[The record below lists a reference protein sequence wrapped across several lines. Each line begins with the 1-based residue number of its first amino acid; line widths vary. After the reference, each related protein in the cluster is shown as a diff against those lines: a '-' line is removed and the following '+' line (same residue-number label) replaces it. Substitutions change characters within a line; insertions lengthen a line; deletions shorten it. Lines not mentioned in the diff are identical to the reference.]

1 MYDLIS
7 KYVSKCLFDQD
18 AVIDSSME
26 GKNMLELKDITQ
38 WYYLTYFI
46 LTLVFKIY
54 VVVGCFAFDI
64 SVTFISLN
72 VVLCEKSRHPT
83 PS

>member
-1 MYDLIS
+1 MDNAYTKI
-7 KYVSKCLFDQD
+7 VFDH
-18 AVIDSSME
+18 VLEKLRCSSME

-64 SVTFISLN
+64 SVIFISLN
-72 VVLCEKSRHPT
+72 VVLCKNSRHPK